1 MKVYSVGVLDD
12 KYFRLLIRHFQEQ
25 DSKSFFEYFSN
36 PSVYRFELGEPISQ
50 KKV

>member
-1 MKVYSVGVLDD
+1 MINTS
-12 KYFRLLIRHFQEQ
+12 RLLIRHFQEQ